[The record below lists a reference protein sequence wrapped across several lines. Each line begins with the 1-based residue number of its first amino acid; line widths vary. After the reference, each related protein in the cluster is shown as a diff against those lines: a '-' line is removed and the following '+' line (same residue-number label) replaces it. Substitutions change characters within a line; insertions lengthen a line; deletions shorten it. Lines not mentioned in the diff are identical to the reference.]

1 MKTVL
6 LFITLLFSSLA
17 LSGCTNDEGD
27 NDLDFLTPDEEE
39 NQIQDQTQVQVQ
51 TQIQT
56 QVQEGS
62 RSLG

>member
-17 LSGCTNDEGD
+17 LSSCTNDEGD

-39 NQIQDQTQVQVQ
+39 NQMVNAENEQGIKA
-51 TQIQT
+51 
-56 QVQEGS
+56 
-62 RSLG
+62 